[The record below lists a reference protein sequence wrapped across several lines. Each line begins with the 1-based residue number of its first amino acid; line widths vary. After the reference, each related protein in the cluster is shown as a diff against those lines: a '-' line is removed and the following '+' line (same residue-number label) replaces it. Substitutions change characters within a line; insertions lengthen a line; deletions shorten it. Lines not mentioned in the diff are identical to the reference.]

1 MGVHFYEGIWSWYRF
16 VKAVWGWVSIFENEI
31 QIGMDTNLGGG
42 GCLYQNFRISRLT
55 PTGFVWKMH
64 TPPDLTLVYDDL
76 KPKGCLWYVFHI
88 LKKNVCALLRLFK
101 KRLNNKTEWGTSL
114 SPEVDGC
121 WFKADSLA
129 KSTFS
134 TVVSLCS
141 SCPSRE
147 AQSWMMTSKGRQTR
161 ITSTLECQIRVLGG
175 TQSVA
180 WHCRET
186 CLFGT

>member
-88 LKKNVCALLRLFK
+88 LKKMFAHFWGSLKKGSTTKQNEVPRCLLKLMVAGSRQIPLQSPPFQQLCHYVHHVQAG
-101 KRLNNKTEWGTSL
+101 KRRVGWWLLKG
-114 SPEVDGC
+114 
-121 WFKADSLA
+121 
-129 KSTFS
+129 
-134 TVVSLCS
+134 
-141 SCPSRE
+141 
-147 AQSWMMTSKGRQTR
+147 GRQE
-161 ITSTLECQIRVLGG
+161 LLVLL
-175 TQSVA
+175 SA
-180 WHCRET
+180 K
-186 CLFGT
+186 